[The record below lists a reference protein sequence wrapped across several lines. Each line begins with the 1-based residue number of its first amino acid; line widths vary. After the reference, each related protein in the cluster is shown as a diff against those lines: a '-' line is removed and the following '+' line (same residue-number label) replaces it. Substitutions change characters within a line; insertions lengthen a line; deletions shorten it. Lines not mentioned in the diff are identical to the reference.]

1 MRSAINHFATTPEG
15 KYTVLRAK
23 LFWHRLPPE
32 ARIAPDFETPPT
44 KIVAKLVSFHVNR
57 KRLSLSSSS
66 LIQQQLKR
74 YAKNSDLLLG
84 SFPRQVSSAR
94 NIFFAPTV
102 FGCLKK
108 PP

>member
-44 KIVAKLVSFHVNR
+44 KIVAKLVSFHVL
-57 KRLSLSSSS
+57 KPQKALSLFSEVRAALSSSS
-66 LIQQQLKR
+66 
-74 YAKNSDLLLG
+74 D
-84 SFPRQVSSAR
+84 
-94 NIFFAPTV
+94 
-102 FGCLKK
+102 
-108 PP
+108 